1 MQTQPYLFFEGR
13 AEEAIEFYKAALG
26 AKVEMMM
33 RYKDAPEP
41 PDPEKCTPMPGSGD
55 KVMHACLQI
64 GETAVMLSDGMCQG
78 QTEFKGFALSIRAKD
93 VSEAERFFTALAD
106 GGQVRM
112 PLDRTF
118 FSPQF
123 GMVADRF
130 GALWMVLVPQ

>member
-1 MQTQPYLFFEGR
+1 MQIKPYLFFEGR
-13 AEEAIEFYKAALG
+13 AEEAIEFYKSALG

-33 RYKDAPEP
+33 RYKEAPEP
-41 PDPEKCTPMPGSGD
+41 PDPEKCSPTPGSGD

-64 GETAVMLSDGMCQG
+64 GETTVMLSDGMCQG
-78 QTEFKGFALSIRAKD
+78 QPEFKGIALSIHAKD
-93 VSEAERFFTALAD
+93 ATEAKRFFSALAD

-130 GALWMVLVPQ
+130 GVLWMVLVPQ